1 MTTPELIL
9 ALIAALGGGA
19 ALPELIRG
27 IAKWASGKQGRERD
41 ALVQAAADIKA
52 ADLAYA
58 AARQERAY
66 WMDAY
71 YRLRAHAVAS
81 GIPLP
86 DGLPTTIIEPPK
98 GQS

>member
-1 MTTPELIL
+1 MPTPELIL

-27 IAKWASGKQGRERD
+27 VVKWASGKQGRERD

-81 GIPLP
+81 GISLP
-86 DGLPTTIIEPPK
+86 DDLPTTIIEPPK
-98 GQS
+98 GQP

>member
-1 MTTPELIL
+1 MPNPELIL

-19 ALPELIRG
+19 AMPELVRG

-81 GIPLP
+81 GISLP
-86 DGLPTTIIEPPK
+86 DDLPTTIIEPPRST
-98 GQS
+98 Q

>member
-1 MTTPELIL
+1 MPTPELIL

-27 IAKWASGKQGRERD
+27 VAKWANGKQARERD
-41 ALVQAAADIKA
+41 ALHQADADLKA

-81 GIPLP
+81 GISLP
-86 DGLPTTIIEPPK
+86 DDLPTIIEPPRST
-98 GQS
+98 Q

>member
-1 MTTPELIL
+1 MPNPELIL

-27 IAKWASGKQGRERD
+27 VVKWANGKQGRERD

-81 GIPLP
+81 GVTLP
-86 DGLPTTIIEPPK
+86 DDLPTIIEPPRST
-98 GQS
+98 Q

>member
-1 MTTPELIL
+1 MPTPELIL

-27 IAKWASGKQGRERD
+27 VVKWANGKQGRERD

-81 GIPLP
+81 GVTLP
-86 DGLPTTIIEPPK
+86 DDLPTIIEPPRST
-98 GQS
+98 Q

>member
-1 MTTPELIL
+1 MPNPELIL

-27 IAKWASGKQGRERD
+27 IAKWASGKQGREHD

-81 GIPLP
+81 GISLP
-86 DGLPTTIIEPPK
+86 DGLPTTIIEPPRST
-98 GQS
+98 Q

>member
-1 MTTPELIL
+1 MTNPELIV
-9 ALIAALGGGA
+9 AIIAALGGGA
-19 ALPELIRG
+19 ALPEFIRG
-27 IAKWASGKQGRERD
+27 VVKWATGKQGRERD
-41 ALVQAAADIKA
+41 ALRQADADLKA
-52 ADLAYA
+52 ADAQYA

-86 DGLPTTIIEPPK
+86 GDLPTTIIEPPK
-98 GQS
+98 GQP

>member
-1 MTTPELIL
+1 MPTPELIV

-27 IAKWASGKQGRERD
+27 VVKWVNGKQGRERD
-41 ALVQAAADIKA
+41 ALRQADAQ
-52 ADLAYA
+52 YA

-81 GIPLP
+81 GVTLP
-86 DGLPTTIIEPPK
+86 DDLPTTIIEPPRST
-98 GQS
+98 Q

>member
-1 MTTPELIL
+1 MTNPELIV
-9 ALIAALGGGA
+9 AIIATLGGGA

-27 IAKWASGKQGRERD
+27 VVKWANGKQARERD
-41 ALVQAAADIKA
+41 ALHQADADLKA
-52 ADLAYA
+52 ADAQYA

-81 GIPLP
+81 GIALP
-86 DGLPTTIIEPPK
+86 DDPPTTIIEPPRST
-98 GQS
+98 Q

>member
-1 MTTPELIL
+1 MPNPELIL

-19 ALPELIRG
+19 AMPELVRG

-86 DGLPTTIIEPPK
+86 DDLPTTIIEPPRST
-98 GQS
+98 Q